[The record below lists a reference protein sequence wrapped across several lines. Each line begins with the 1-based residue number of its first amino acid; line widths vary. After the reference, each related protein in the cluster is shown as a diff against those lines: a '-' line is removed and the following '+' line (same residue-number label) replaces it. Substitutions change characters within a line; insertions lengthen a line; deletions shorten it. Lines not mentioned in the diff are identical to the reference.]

1 MKAKQ
6 QIGSAH
12 VIVTVILMV
21 ALIGALGF
29 IFWQN
34 FVNKKNVVAV
44 TPATS
49 TAASSKAQ
57 ISATAPDKYSGWKT
71 YTDSTVGFSFRYPA
85 DWQQTT
91 TSTGVAFTSP
101 STLAATQ
108 GSVNGP
114 GRDLMISTAK
124 KSQAPANGSSTAGS
138 ILAMQA
144 MQNGTNTSQYFTKE
158 YTETLNSINFTEFN
172 MIAQTPYFSAV
183 FSAGDNYVAADFG
196 MTPTKADMSVTTQD
210 ILASFKLN

>member
-1 MKAKQ
+1 MRAKQ
-6 QIGSAH
+6 QAGSAH
-12 VIVTVILMV
+12 VIITVVLV
-21 ALIGALGF
+21 AALIGALGF

-34 FVNKKNVVAV
+34 FVSKKSVA
-44 TPATS
+44 S
-49 TAASSKAQ
+49 TAPAASTATGGSTQ
-57 ISATAPDKYSGWKT
+57 SAATDKYSGWKT

-108 GSVNGP
+108 GSINGP
-114 GRDLMISTAK
+114 GRDLIISTAK
-124 KSQAPANGSSTAGS
+124 KAQAPANGSSTAGS

-144 MQNGTNTSQYFTKE
+144 MQNGTSTSQYFTKE
-158 YTETLNSINFTEFN
+158 YTETLNSINFTECN